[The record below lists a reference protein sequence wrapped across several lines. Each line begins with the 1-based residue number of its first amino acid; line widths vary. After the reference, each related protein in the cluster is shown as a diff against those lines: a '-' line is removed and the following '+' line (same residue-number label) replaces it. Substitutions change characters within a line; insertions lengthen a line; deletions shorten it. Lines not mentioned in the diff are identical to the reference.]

1 MASAAPVASP
11 EVVPTPAPNTFA
23 QLLVHRAATMGDRV
37 AYRMFDA
44 RGEERGQRSYGALYG
59 DALALATQLRTFT
72 SPGDR
77 VALLLPPGL
86 AYVTALF
93 ACLLAQVVAV
103 PAPPLRGRRDS
114 TRVPRLLA
122 DAAATAALVAVGE
135 RARLAALPWWS
146 PAVALLEVDE
156 DGVPAATAD
165 RSVAHEWPEPEPD
178 DLAILQYTSGST
190 RAPRGVMLTHRQLL
204 ANARAIDQANGL
216 REGEVVVFW
225 LPPYHDMGLI
235 GGILQ
240 PLYIGAT
247 TVLMTPAAF
256 LQRPLTWLE
265 LLHRYRAV
273 STAAPDFAWKLCVE
287 RTTAAERAAL
297 DLSAMRVAFNGA
309 EPIHYATQQRFVE
322 AFACAGLDPRVFVPC
337 YGLAEATLLVTS
349 AAKGTATRTARV
361 DAVALREGRL
371 VITAPRSTEPTV
383 TLVSC
388 GAPPDGGEVIIVQP
402 DSATR
407 CPDGMEG
414 EIWVRGD
421 MVARGYWGHPTETAA
436 VFGARCVGDSVR
448 SAPWLRTGDLGV
460 WHEGQLFVTG
470 RRSDVIILQGRNI
483 HPQDVEWVAAEAHP
497 ALTLGGCVAFGM
509 ADGAHPADPGEA
521 GIMVLVEV
529 ARSSHASNGEIM
541 SAVRT
546 AVAEVVGLEVQ
557 VTCVREHSLPRTTS
571 GKRQRR
577 AARGAWC
584 DGTLTA
590 REEPRGA
597 SREERA
603 RGVSPMETLSVEPAG
618 GGDRSLQDWALR
630 WIATDTGQRVP
641 LDATRPLADLG
652 LDSMAILRFH
662 LALEGRLQRRL
673 PERLCVEA
681 PSVAALCAGLAWP
694 LVPALSETVMS
705 DPAAPAA
712 VATAA
717 EVASWAD
724 VAAWPEVRATLERVE
739 QLQGAF
745 FPLIEGQDGMVVQH
759 DGQRLLHFAGYD
771 YLGFA
776 GDPRVRAA
784 AAAAATTWGTSA
796 SASRLVSGERPVHGT
811 LEAALASL
819 LGTADALTF
828 VSGHA
833 TAVSVIAHLCGP
845 GDLVCCDER
854 LHNSGWLGAR
864 SSGARVLVFPHN
876 DAAALDSLLGAER
889 RHARRVVVAM
899 ESLYSTDG
907 DVPDLAAF
915 VAVKRRH
922 GALLFVDEAHGTG
935 VLGATGRG
943 IAEASGVD
951 PLAVDIWMGTL
962 SKALASCGGFI
973 AGSAALVQYLRA
985 TCPAFVFSVG
995 MPPATAAAALEAVR
1009 LLRAEP
1015 ERVRRLWARA
1025 ASFRTAAAAAGL
1037 PVRTDAAARHIP
1049 IVPLVT
1055 GSSSRALALAAAL
1068 ERDGV
1073 LAAPMIPP
1081 SVPERG
1087 ALVRFFL
1094 SAAHTE
1100 EQIATAVAVLARAWH
1115 TTTGEPL

>member
-1 MASAAPVASP
+1 
-11 EVVPTPAPNTFA
+11 
-23 QLLVHRAATMGDRV
+23 
-37 AYRMFDA
+37 
-44 RGEERGQRSYGALYG
+44 
-59 DALALATQLRTFT
+59 
-72 SPGDR
+72 
-77 VALLLPPGL
+77 
-86 AYVTALF
+86 
-93 ACLLAQVVAV
+93 
-103 PAPPLRGRRDS
+103 
-114 TRVPRLLA
+114 
-122 DAAATAALVAVGE
+122 
-135 RARLAALPWWS
+135 
-146 PAVALLEVDE
+146 
-156 DGVPAATAD
+156 
-165 RSVAHEWPEPEPD
+165 
-178 DLAILQYTSGST
+178 
-190 RAPRGVMLTHRQLL
+190 
-204 ANARAIDQANGL
+204 
-216 REGEVVVFW
+216 
-225 LPPYHDMGLI
+225 
-235 GGILQ
+235 
-240 PLYIGAT
+240 
-247 TVLMTPAAF
+247 
-256 LQRPLTWLE
+256 
-265 LLHRYRAV
+265 
-273 STAAPDFAWKLCVE
+273 
-287 RTTAAERAAL
+287 
-297 DLSAMRVAFNGA
+297 
-309 EPIHYATQQRFVE
+309 
-322 AFACAGLDPRVFVPC
+322 
-337 YGLAEATLLVTS
+337 
-349 AAKGTATRTARV
+349 
-361 DAVALREGRL
+361 
-371 VITAPRSTEPTV
+371 
-383 TLVSC
+383 
-388 GAPPDGGEVIIVQP
+388 
-402 DSATR
+402 
-407 CPDGMEG
+407 
-414 EIWVRGD
+414 
-421 MVARGYWGHPTETAA
+421 
-436 VFGARCVGDSVR
+436 
-448 SAPWLRTGDLGV
+448 
-460 WHEGQLFVTG
+460 
-470 RRSDVIILQGRNI
+470 
-483 HPQDVEWVAAEAHP
+483 
-497 ALTLGGCVAFGM
+497 
-509 ADGAHPADPGEA
+509 
-521 GIMVLVEV
+521 
-529 ARSSHASNGEIM
+529 
-541 SAVRT
+541 
-546 AVAEVVGLEVQ
+546 
-557 VTCVREHSLPRTTS
+557 
-571 GKRQRR
+571 
-577 AARGAWC
+577 
-584 DGTLTA
+584 
-590 REEPRGA
+590 
-597 SREERA
+597 
-603 RGVSPMETLSVEPAG
+603 
-618 GGDRSLQDWALR
+618 
-630 WIATDTGQRVP
+630 
-641 LDATRPLADLG
+641 
-652 LDSMAILRFH
+652 MAILRFH

-681 PSVAALCAGLAWP
+681 PSVAALCAGLALPP
-694 LVPALSETVMS
+694 LPARSDTELL
-705 DPAAPAA
+705 DPAT
-712 VATAA
+712 TAA
-717 EVASWAD
+717 ATSAAELAVWGD
-724 VAAWPEVRATLERVE
+724 VAAWPEVRATLARVE
-739 QLQGAF
+739 RLQGAF

-771 YLGFA
+771 YLGLA

-796 SASRLVSGERPVHGT
+796 SASRLVSGERPVHGA

-876 DAAALDSLLGAER
+876 DAAALDALLGAER
-889 RHARRVVVAM
+889 GHARRVVVAM

-1037 PVRTDAAARHIP
+1037 PVRTDDATRHIP

-1115 TTTGEPL
+1115 TTPGEQP